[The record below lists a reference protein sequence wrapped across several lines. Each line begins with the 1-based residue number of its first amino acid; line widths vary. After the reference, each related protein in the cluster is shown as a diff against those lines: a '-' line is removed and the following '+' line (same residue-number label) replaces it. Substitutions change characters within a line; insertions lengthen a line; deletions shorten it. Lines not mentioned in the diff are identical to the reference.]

1 MLSNVAGNY
10 RNTSLATK
18 MTRVILM
25 VPKTIEWIGD
35 LDGCVELVDQT
46 LLPERLKQI
55 QIADVKTMFEAILSL
70 KVRGAPAIGIAG
82 AMGLVLAVRNAQTE
96 DREEFL
102 KLIDCQADYLDS
114 SRPTAVNL
122 AWALQRLRNLA
133 HGQTESSVAQIK
145 QMLLAEAKAIRDE
158 DAATCRAIGQ
168 NGVGLI
174 EPGMRILTHC
184 NAGSLAT
191 AEYGTALAPLYL
203 AKEQGVDFSVYA
215 DETRPLLQG
224 SRLTAWEL
232 SQGGIDVTVIC
243 DSVAGH
249 LMSLGQIDLVIT
261 GADRIAGNGDTANKI
276 GTYSL
281 ACLARHHNVPFYVA
295 APASTFDLAIANG
308 SEIPIEQRGAEEVT
322 DSFGRATAPKD
333 VKVYSPA
340 FDVTPAELITGI
352 ITESGIIQPVNAKS
366 IARIMS

>member
-1 MLSNVAGNY
+1 
-10 RNTSLATK
+10 
-18 MTRVILM
+18 M
-25 VPKTIEWIGD
+25 VPRTIEWIGD
-35 LDGCVELVDQT
+35 IAGCVELVDQT
-46 LLPERLKQI
+46 LLPGRLEQVQI
-55 QIADVKTMFEAILSL
+55 TDVKVMFEAIRSL

-82 AMGLVLAVRNAQTE
+82 AMGLVLAVRDAQTN

-102 KLIDCQADYLDS
+102 KLIDSQADYLDS

-122 AWALQRLRNLA
+122 AWALERLRNLA
-133 HGQTESSVAQIK
+133 HEQTGSSVAQIK

-168 NGVGLI
+168 NGVALI
-174 EPGMRILTHC
+174 KPGMKILTHC

-203 AKEQGVDFSVYA
+203 AREKGVAFSVYA

-232 SQGGIDVTVIC
+232 GQAGIDVTVIC

-249 LMSLGQIDLVIT
+249 LMSLGRIDLVIT
-261 GADRIAGNGDTANKI
+261 GADRIAANGDAANKI
-276 GTYSL
+276 GTYSV
-281 ACLARHHNVPFYVA
+281 ACLARHHKVPFYVA
-295 APASTFDLAIANG
+295 APASTFDLSIADG
-308 SEIPIEQRGAEEVT
+308 AKIPIEQRGAEEVT
-322 DSFGRATAPKD
+322 NGFGRRTAPEN

-340 FDVTPAELITGI
+340 FDVTPAELITAI
-352 ITESGIIQPVNAKS
+352 ITDLGVIQPVNAEN
-366 IARIMS
+366 IARLMG

>member
-1 MLSNVAGNY
+1 VQL
-10 RNTSLATK
+10 
-18 MTRVILM
+18 I
-25 VPKTIEWIGD
+25 
-35 LDGCVELVDQT
+35 DQT
-46 LLPERLKQI
+46 LLPGRLELVQI
-55 QIADVKTMFEAILSL
+55 SDLKSLFEAIRCL

-82 AMGLVLAVRNAQTE
+82 AMGLVLAVRNSQTQ

-102 KLIDCQADYLDS
+102 KLIDSQVDYLVS
-114 SRPTAVNL
+114 ARPTGVNL
-122 AWALQRLRNLA
+122 TWALERLRNVA
-133 HGQTESSVAQIK
+133 RGQTGVSVAELK

-168 NGVGLI
+168 NGLALI
-174 EPGMRILTHC
+174 KPGARILTHC
-184 NAGSLAT
+184 NAGWLAT

-203 AKEQGVDFSVYA
+203 AHEKGIDFTVYV

-232 SQGGIDVTVIC
+232 AQAGIEVTVIC

-249 LMSLGQIDLVIT
+249 LMSLGRIDLVIT
-261 GADRIAGNGDTANKI
+261 GADRIGANGDTANKI

-281 ACLARHHNVPFYVA
+281 ARLARDHGIAFYVA
-295 APASTFDLAIANG
+295 APASTFDLSIADG

-322 DSFGRATAPKD
+322 NGFGRRTAPED

-340 FDVTPAELITGI
+340 FDVTPAEFITAI
-352 ITESGIIQPVNAKS
+352 ITELGVIQPVNVEG
-366 IARIMS
+366 IARLMR